1 MFQKEP
7 ALCYLTVK
15 TVERGLNY
23 VESRVHLFSTGQTG
37 TAAQRAVISRF
48 MRKLPCSIGAL
59 KFVRSNSGVSQV
71 QQTEGRKHLY
81 S

>member
-1 MFQKEP
+1 M
-7 ALCYLTVK
+7 L
-15 TVERGLNY
+15 
-23 VESRVHLFSTGQTG
+23 STGQTG